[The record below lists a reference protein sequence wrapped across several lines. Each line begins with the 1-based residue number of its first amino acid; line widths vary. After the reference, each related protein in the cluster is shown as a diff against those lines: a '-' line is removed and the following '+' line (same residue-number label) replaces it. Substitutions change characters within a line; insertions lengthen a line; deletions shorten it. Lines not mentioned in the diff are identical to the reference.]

1 MIKKIFLVLVLVI
14 GFNNNIAFSVEL
26 KCEKFKKFS
35 IEYMKCKTNSLK
47 NKSIS
52 AGKNFLGDTKE
63 FQKKT
68 WSEEKKKWIKVKEKV
83 LDK

>member
-1 MIKKIFLVLVLVI
+1 MIKKIFLVLILVI
-14 GFNNNIAFSVEL
+14 SLNNIVSSEEL
-26 KCEKFKKFS
+26 KCEELKKIS
-35 IEYMKCKTNSLK
+35 MEYMKCKANSLK

-52 AGKNFLGDTKE
+52 AGKNFVDDTKE

-68 WSEEKKKWIKVKEKV
+68 WSEDKKKLIKVKEKV

>member
-1 MIKKIFLVLVLVI
+1 MINKIFLILTLLI
-14 GFNNNIAFSVEL
+14 GFNNIAFSEEL
-26 KCEKFKKFS
+26 KCDVFKKFS
-35 IEYMKCKTNSLK
+35 IDYMKCKANSLK

-52 AGKNFLGDTKE
+52 AGKKFVGDTKE

-68 WSEEKKKWIKVKEKV
+68 WSEEKKKWIVVKEKV

>member
-14 GFNNNIAFSVEL
+14 GFNNIVYSEER
-26 KCEKFKKFS
+26 KCDEFKKFS
-35 IEYMKCKTNSLK
+35 MDYMKCKANSLT

-52 AGKNFLGDTKE
+52 AGKNFAGDTKE

-68 WSEEKKKWIKVKEKV
+68 WSEDKKKLIKIKEKV

>member
-1 MIKKIFLVLVLVI
+1 
-14 GFNNNIAFSVEL
+14 
-26 KCEKFKKFS
+26 
-35 IEYMKCKTNSLK
+35 MKCKTNSLK

-52 AGKNFLGDTKE
+52 IGKNFAGDTKE
-63 FQKKT
+63 FQKKI

>member
-1 MIKKIFLVLVLVI
+1 MIKKIFLVLILVI
-14 GFNNNIAFSVEL
+14 GFNNLASSEEL
-26 KCEKFKKFS
+26 KCEELKKFS
-35 IEYMKCKTNSLK
+35 MEYMKCKANQLK

-52 AGKNFLGDTKE
+52 TGKNFVDDTKE

-68 WSEEKKKWIKVKEKV
+68 WSEDKKKWIKVKEKV

>member
-14 GFNNNIAFSVEL
+14 GFNNIVYSEER
-26 KCEKFKKFS
+26 KCDEFRKFS
-35 IEYMKCKTNSLK
+35 MDYMKCKANSLK

-52 AGKNFLGDTKE
+52 AGKNFAGDTKE

-68 WSEEKKKWIKVKEKV
+68 WSEDKKKLIEVKEKV

>member
-1 MIKKIFLVLVLVI
+1 MIKKIFLVLILVI
-14 GFNNNIAFSVEL
+14 GFNNIVSSKEIE
-26 KCEKFKKFS
+26 CDEFKKFS
-35 IEYMKCKTNSLK
+35 MEYIKCKANSLK

-52 AGKNFLGDTKE
+52 AGKNFAGDTKE

-68 WSEEKKKWIKVKEKV
+68 WSEDKKKWIKVKEKV

>member
-1 MIKKIFLVLVLVI
+1 MIKKIFLVLTLMI
-14 GFNNNIAFSVEL
+14 GFNNIATSKEL
-26 KCEKFKKFS
+26 KCDQFKKFS
-35 IEYMKCKTNSLK
+35 MEYMKCKGNSLK

-52 AGKNFLGDTKE
+52 VGKNFVENTKE

-83 LDK
+83 LYK

>member
-1 MIKKIFLVLVLVI
+1 MINKIFLVLILVI
-14 GFNNNIAFSVEL
+14 GFNNIVLPEEIE
-26 KCEKFKKFS
+26 CDEFKKFTV
-35 IEYMKCKTNSLK
+35 EYMKCKTNSLK

-52 AGKNFLGDTKE
+52 IGKNFAGDTKE
-63 FQKKT
+63 FQKKI

>member
-14 GFNNNIAFSVEL
+14 GFNNIVYSEER
-26 KCEKFKKFS
+26 KCDEFRKFS
-35 IEYMKCKTNSLK
+35 MDYMKCKANSLK

-52 AGKNFLGDTKE
+52 AGKNFAGDTKE

-68 WSEEKKKWIKVKEKV
+68 WSEDKKKLIKIKEKV

>member
-1 MIKKIFLVLVLVI
+1 
-14 GFNNNIAFSVEL
+14 
-26 KCEKFKKFS
+26 
-35 IEYMKCKTNSLK
+35 MKCKAKSLK

-52 AGKNFLGDTKE
+52 AGKNFAGDTKE

-68 WSEEKKKWIKVKEKV
+68 WSEDKKKWIKVKEKV

>member
-1 MIKKIFLVLVLVI
+1 MIKKIFLILVWVI
-14 GFNNNIAFSVEL
+14 GFNNIVYSEEK
-26 KCEKFKKFS
+26 KCDEFKKFS
-35 IEYMKCKTNSLK
+35 MDYMKCKANSLK

-52 AGKNFLGDTKE
+52 AGKNFAGDTKE

-68 WSEEKKKWIKVKEKV
+68 WSEDKKKLIKIKEKV

>member
-1 MIKKIFLVLVLVI
+1 MIKKKFLVLVLVI
-14 GFNNNIAFSVEL
+14 GFNNIVYSEER
-26 KCEKFKKFS
+26 KCDEFKKFS
-35 IEYMKCKTNSLK
+35 MDYMKCKANSLK

-52 AGKNFLGDTKE
+52 AGKNFAGDTKE

-68 WSEEKKKWIKVKEKV
+68 WSEDKKKWIKVKEKV

>member
-1 MIKKIFLVLVLVI
+1 MIKKIFLVLILI
-14 GFNNNIAFSVEL
+14 IALNNIAASEEL
-26 KCEKFKKFS
+26 KCEELKKFS
-35 IEYMKCKTNSLK
+35 MKYMKCKANLLK

-52 AGKNFLGDTKE
+52 AGKNFVDDTKE

-68 WSEEKKKWIKVKEKV
+68 WSEDKKKWIKVKEKV